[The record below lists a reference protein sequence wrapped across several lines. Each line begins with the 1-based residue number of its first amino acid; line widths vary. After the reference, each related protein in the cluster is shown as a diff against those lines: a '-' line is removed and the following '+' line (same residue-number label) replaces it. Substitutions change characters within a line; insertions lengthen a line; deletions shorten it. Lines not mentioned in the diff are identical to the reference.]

1 MGKNILLNYKAET
14 KTNVAIACAIAMLA
28 GFLLSRVLLSVAI
41 AAFGVNA
48 LLGVH
53 PREWAK
59 NKWWLLGLAWIGMYI
74 ISGLWSQNLQQWSYP
89 VSVKLPILILPLAF
103 GLLPSFNSR
112 QLTVFTV
119 ISSILFLSSV
129 GYSMYFLVSDPA
141 YYIEQYRFSK
151 VLPTL
156 AGHDYIRYSL
166 STALFII
173 WCFYMHK
180 NLQSKWA
187 KWFVGI
193 TIIILCIHI
202 HVVAVKTGL
211 LVLYLFFF
219 CQAIYIAFRKKFIV
233 GFGIIAIMAIT
244 AISAYKY
251 VPTFEQKV
259 NYFRYSWKVFEHGNF
274 DSDYSDIGRLISYDI
289 TFKLMPDYLVAG
301 AGIGDLPDVMKEG
314 YSKWYSKVPE
324 FQQLKPHNQF
334 MIVAL
339 GCGIPALLIFIAWV
353 LYPLRWVKG
362 NRHGFFVFAIWLV
375 MLVPLMV
382 EPFLELQLGVYV
394 YLFFMFWLIH
404 NAIPGS
410 EAAQ

>member
-14 KTNVAIACAIAMLA
+14 KTNVAIACALAMLA
-28 GFLLSRVLLSVAI
+28 GFLMSRALLS
-41 AAFGVNA
+41 AATILFGVNA

-53 PREWAK
+53 PREWLK
-59 NKWWLLGLAWIGMYI
+59 NKWWLLGVAWVCVYI
-74 ISGLWSQNLQQWSYP
+74 FSGLWSDNIPQWNER
-89 VSVKLPILILPLAF
+89 VSVKLPVLLLPLAF
-103 GLLPSFNSR
+103 GLLPAFSSR

-119 ISSILFLSSV
+119 GGAVLFLGSV
-129 GYSMYFLVSDPA
+129 GYSVYFLVADPA

-166 STALFII
+166 ATALFII
-173 WCFYMHK
+173 WCFYTRK
-180 NLQSKWA
+180 NIRPRIA
-187 KWFVGI
+187 RWFVTF
-193 TIIILCIHI
+193 TIIVLCVHI

-219 CQAIYIAFRKKFIV
+219 CHALYIAFSRKLIIGV
-233 GFGIIAIMAIT
+233 GIIAFMAVT
-244 AISAYKY
+244 AISAYRY

-289 TFKLMPDYLVAG
+289 SLKLMPDHLIG
-301 AGIGDLPDVMKEG
+301 GTGIGDLHDVMREG
-314 YSKWYSKVPE
+314 YRKWYPAVPE

-334 MIVAL
+334 LIVAL
-339 GCGIPALLIFIAWV
+339 GCGIPAFVIFLIWII
-353 LYPLRWVKG
+353 YPLRWVRN
-362 NRHGFFVFAIWLV
+362 NRHGFFVFTIWLV

-382 EPFLELQLGVYV
+382 EPFLELQFGVFV
-394 YLFFMFWLIH
+394 YLFFILWMVH
-404 NAIPGS
+404 NAKPTVIAG
-410 EAAQ
+410 Q